1 MKRVMLWISSGIIL
15 TTMIAVMIALGL
27 HDYNEYNGQVTAAC
41 LIPLVFLPVVVILI
55 IAGIKKMYKLGRVIQ
70 IVCAPFYTILLFWA
84 LNSTIRVHENGEPIG
99 GNPYI
104 VNPVTIGCSLCLLA
118 TIILF
123 NVLKDKEK

>member
-15 TTMIAVMIALGL
+15 TTMIVIMILWAVQ
-27 HDYNEYNGQVTAAC
+27 DYNTGTGY
-41 LIPLVFLPVVVILI
+41 LLPLGFLPVVVILI

-70 IVCAPFYTILLFWA
+70 IVCAPFYSFCLMYSLVILTIAF
-84 LNSTIRVHENGEPIG
+84 SEG
-99 GNPYI
+99 GNPHSNPSI
-104 VNPVTIGCSLCLLA
+104 VFPVTIACSLCLLA